1 MSEEKTNSVKQAM
14 DDILQSV
21 KELREVNDKAMAEES
36 AGNIARAKELRESVD
51 KISANLDNQQ
61 KNKEI
66 LERRI
71 AALAERQEILEAV
84 NDRPGKTVAEKIKD
98 QHLDLFLKW
107 VRSGGKDQA
116 VQQEYKALTVKAME
130 QKDITIGTNLA
141 GGFAVPEQ
149 IGSEVEKLVL
159 KFSDIVAEVKNV
171 RVGTSDYKELVSIHG
186 GTSGWIGEGGTH
198 TATGTPNLRERVPSW
213 GVLYAY
219 PQVSEESLEDIFFNV
234 VDWLTGDIA
243 DGMAVAL
250 SQVIF
255 NGNGSNRP
263 TGLTNATLTTGDDYA
278 SPMRAAAAFEYIPL
292 TSPSSPF
299 TSDGVT
305 ADSLI
310 DLQSLL
316 RRGYQP
322 NAKYAMN
329 SITRGHVRKL
339 KDSNG
344 QYLWQPSLV
353 AGSPDSL
360 LGKPVFIFEEM
371 GNPTTANAYP
381 VAYGDFRRAYV
392 LCTRSDLHVIPDQV
406 TNPGYTR
413 FIVRRRYGGCPLN
426 NDSLKFLKV
435 AIS

>member
-1 MSEEKTNSVKQAM
+1 ME
-14 DDILQSV
+14 
-21 KELREVNDKAMAEES
+21 
-36 AGNIARAKELRESVD
+36 
-51 KISANLDNQQ
+51 KISANLDSQQ
-61 KNKEI
+61 KNKEV

-84 NDRPGKTVAEKIKD
+84 NDRPGKTAGEKIKD
-98 QHLDLFLKW
+98 KHLELFLSW
-107 VRSGGKDQA
+107 VRSGGKDQ
-116 VQQEYKALTVKAME
+116 QTYQEYKALE
-130 QKDITIGTNLA
+130 QKAKEYKDVVIGTNLS

-198 TATGTPNLRERVPSW
+198 TATGTPNLRERAPTW

-255 NGNGSNRP
+255 NGNGVTRP
-263 TGLTNATLTTGDDYA
+263 TGLTATAPTAGDDYA
-278 SPMRAAAAFEYIPL
+278 SPMRVAGAFEYIPL
-292 TSPSSPF
+292 SNLTAGSPSIAN
-299 TSDGVT
+299 GVT
-305 ADSLI
+305 GDQLI

-322 NAKYAMN
+322 NAKFAMN

-353 AGSPDSL
+353 AGTPDML
-360 LGKPVFIFEEM
+360 LGKPVIIFEEL
-371 GNPTTANAYP
+371 GNPTTLNSLP
-381 VAYGDFRRAYV
+381 VAYGDFKRAYV

-413 FIVRRRYGGCPLN
+413 FIVRRRYGGTVLN
-426 NDSLKFLKV
+426 NDALKFAKV
-435 AIS
+435 AVS